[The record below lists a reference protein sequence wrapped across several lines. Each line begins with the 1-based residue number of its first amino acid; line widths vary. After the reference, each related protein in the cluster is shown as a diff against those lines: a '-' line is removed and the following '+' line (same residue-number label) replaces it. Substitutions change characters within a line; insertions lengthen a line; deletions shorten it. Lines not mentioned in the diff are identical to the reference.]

1 MKLAIFLCLCSVTTL
16 FGRLGDTLDQL
27 EARYGFPK
35 KKPMAAAATLLEG
48 SKEYFFEYS
57 GYHIRCALLPA
68 TDGKEYVVREEYS
81 KILEMANL
89 KGGGS
94 IEIRDFEL
102 NAILKGESASRTWTK
117 QTAAS
122 SEPNAKKSLSHE
134 VGQAIGLTG
143 SSWKRD
149 DGAVART
156 TTANRAMF
164 LELPQAAKY
173 EAEWKEL
180 HKKAVPAF

>member
-1 MKLAIFLCLCSVTTL
+1 
-16 FGRLGDTLDQL
+16 
-27 EARYGFPK
+27 
-35 KKPMAAAATLLEG
+35 EG

-94 IEIRDFEL
+94 IEIRDFEQD
-102 NAILKGESASRTWTK
+102 AILKGESASRSWTK

-122 SEPNAKKSLSHE
+122 SDANAKKSLAHE
-134 VGQAIGLTG
+134 VGQAIGLAG
-143 SSWKRD
+143 ASWKRD
-149 DGAVART
+149 DGAVARM
-156 TTANRAMF
+156 TTANPAMI

>member
-1 MKLAIFLCLCSVTTL
+1 LALLLCLCAATSA

-94 IEIRDFEL
+94 IEIRDFERD
-102 NAILKGESASRTWTK
+102 AILKGESASRTWTK
-117 QTAAS
+117 QTADS
-122 SEPNAKKSLSHE
+122 SAPKKSLVRE
-134 VGQAIGLTG
+134 VGQAIGLGGT
-143 SSWKRD
+143 SWKRD
-149 DGAVART
+149 DGAVARM
-156 TTANRAMF
+156 TATNRAMI

-180 HKKAVPAF
+180 KKKAVPAF